1 MPVSDSC
8 WSLAGV
14 LIDEIACTFPTLKG
28 LFERPVRS
36 DQVGDRYSINVSS
49 GVSDQGVRTFSTPPA
64 PVDTLLP
71 LTTGSSLAVQFS
83 SYGDLPAVIHIGRKV
98 PKGDTDH

>member
-1 MPVSDSC
+1 VKRAQLASVRS

-36 DQVGDRYSINVSS
+36 DQFGDRYSINVSS

-64 PVDTLLP
+64 PVDTML
-71 LTTGSSLAVQFS
+71 SNNFS
-83 SYGDLPAVIHIGRKV
+83 I
-98 PKGDTDH
+98 

>member
-49 GVSDQGVRTFSTPPA
+49 GVSDQGVRTFSTPG
-64 PVDTLLP
+64 
-71 LTTGSSLAVQFS
+71 GSSRHIA
-83 SYGDLPAVIHIGRKV
+83 DLHWNRMKPGGKSKADFGFRRNRPFAASVKNL
-98 PKGDTDH
+98 